1 MVVAMWW
8 MLVKGHTGDV
18 NMAILTPN
26 LLGFAFV
33 SKMKS
38 PLSGGKK
45 LPKSDVCQN
54 TICNWRL
61 SLTCLVAK
69 CEWEMGLLLSLY
81 GKYAPALTNCRTA
94 TWRTAE
100 LQPQRTAS

>member
-33 SKMKS
+33 KKIKS
-38 PLSGGKK
+38 PLRGGKK
-45 LPKSDVCQN
+45 TFVDVFDKDELKSN
-54 TICNWRL
+54 
-61 SLTCLVAK
+61 
-69 CEWEMGLLLSLY
+69 
-81 GKYAPALTNCRTA
+81 
-94 TWRTAE
+94 
-100 LQPQRTAS
+100 